1 MMGLNGAPVS
11 SDGRISMG
19 KKGLVMAFEITLE
32 RMIIFFL
39 ILCVGFAA
47 GKLSIITRDYLPQLA
62 KLITKVFLPVL
73 LFWST
78 FHGTTWQMV
87 ADNAL
92 VIVFSVVF
100 YASITAVTFL
110 IAKVMR
116 IRPDRDWVFMLCF
129 VFGNTGFVG
138 MPLLSALFP
147 DTGLL
152 YLALFSIVDQA
163 VFWTF
168 GVWLAT
174 ARDRKA
180 RFSPRSFLTPNIV
193 ALALALACIVLQV
206 RFPQVI
212 CDTLATISSAT
223 SALCM
228 MYLGAMLCFSKWS
241 LALRCPELY
250 VGIAVKMVL
259 LPVVGGHIMQAI
271 GLPQEFC
278 IAMVVIMSLPIM
290 TVVPMIAK
298 QNGHEGD
305 YAAGMTVVTLIA
317 SVVTT
322 PCSAACVPVSVAC
335 FFPRAVIPPSMN
347 ASMVS

>member
-1 MMGLNGAPVS
+1 
-11 SDGRISMG
+11 
-19 KKGLVMAFEITLE
+19 MAFEITFE
-32 RMIIFFL
+32 RMVVFFL
-39 ILCVGFAA
+39 ILCIGFSA

-87 ADNAL
+87 MDNAG
-92 VIVFSVVF
+92 VILFSAIF

-110 IAKVMR
+110 IAKAMR
-116 IRPDRDWVFMLCF
+116 IRPDRDRVFMFCF
-129 VFGNTGFVG
+129 IFGNTGFVG

-152 YLALFSIVDQA
+152 YMALFSIVDQA

-168 GVWLAT
+168 GIWLAT
-174 ARDRKA
+174 ARDRKM
-180 RFSPRSFLTPNIV
+180 RFSLKSFLTPNIV
-193 ALALALACIVLQV
+193 ALALSLACIAIQV
-206 RFPQVI
+206 QFPQVI
-212 CDTLATISSAT
+212 CDTLSTVSNAT

-250 VGIAVKMVL
+250 VGTTVKMIL
-259 LPVVGGHIMQAI
+259 LPVIGGHIMQAI

-278 IAMVVIMSLPIM
+278 IAMVAIMSLPIM

-305 YAAGMTVVTLIA
+305 YAAGMTVVTLA
-317 SVVTT
+317 TSVVT
-322 PCSAACVPVSVAC
+322 
-335 FFPRAVIPPSMN
+335 IPLVQLL
-347 ASMVS
+347 AFL